1 MLLILKEQQ
10 LLLDQKHFF
19 QKMSSFLL
27 SRSKNPNMLKA
38 LKDRTLLN
46 RLWLPV
52 WEQFNQES
60 EYLLATMF
68 TYVIARYCED
78 GMDAKCT
85 DSYISSIRAIL
96 ERSNAEVDMQ
106 RYYSDLGYIRLC
118 EFELESEGEHV

>member
-10 LLLDQKHFF
+10 LLLDQRHFF

-27 SRSKNPNMLKA
+27 SRSMNPNMLKA
-38 LKDRTLLN
+38 LKDRELLN

-68 TYVIARYCED
+68 TYVLARYCED
-78 GMDAKCT
+78 GMDDHYT
-85 DSYISSIRAIL
+85 NSYVPSLRAAFL
-96 ERSNAEVDMQ
+96 GGNAEVYMQ

-118 EFELESEGEHV
+118 EFELESEHV